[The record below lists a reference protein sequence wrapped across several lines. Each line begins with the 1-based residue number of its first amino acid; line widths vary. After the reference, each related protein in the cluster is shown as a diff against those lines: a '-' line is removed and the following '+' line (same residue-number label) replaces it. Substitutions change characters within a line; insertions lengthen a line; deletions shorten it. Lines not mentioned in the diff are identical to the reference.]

1 VFVDRLLWLTDQ
13 GQVYAGKGYEVPEM
27 SRTAR
32 GTAAVNV
39 LELDDDESI
48 AAVVPVADV
57 EEGEFLV
64 TVSERGSVKRTT
76 AEEYENVLSTGII
89 AAGVDEDDAI
99 VDATVTDGTSELL
112 IESTGGMAIRFDE
125 TEARSMGRTARGVG
139 GIELEGDDRVAG
151 IVSIDD
157 DEAGALLTVT
167 RNGYGKR
174 TDLSE
179 YRVQS
184 RYGKGLVDIDTG
196 NRNGPVRAI
205 AVVDPEDHLVAY
217 SETGQIM
224 RTRAGDISTVGRNTM
239 GVIVMDL
246 EDGDRL
252 ADLAVLEADR
262 VGDAADEPDSPAAD
276 QSDSPS

>member
-1 VFVDRLLWLTDQ
+1 
-13 GQVYAGKGYEVPEM
+13 
-27 SRTAR
+27 
-32 GTAAVNV
+32 VNV

-246 EDGDRL
+246 VDGDRL